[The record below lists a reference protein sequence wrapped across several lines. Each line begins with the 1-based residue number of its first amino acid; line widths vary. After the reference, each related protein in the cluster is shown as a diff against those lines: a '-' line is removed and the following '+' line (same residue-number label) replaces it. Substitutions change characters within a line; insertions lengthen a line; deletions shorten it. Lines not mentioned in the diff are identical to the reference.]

1 MDIQK
6 KINKWLSPPFDKST
20 IEQTSLMLDND
31 KEIEDSFYKD
41 LEFGTGGM
49 RGIMGPGTNR
59 INKYTLGKSTQGLSN
74 FLITKFKSKI
84 SVVIAYDCRNNSREL
99 AQIVADVFSANNI
112 KVYLFSD
119 LRPTPELSFAVK
131 YFNCKCGIVL
141 TASHNPP
148 EYNGYK
154 VYWEDGG
161 QIVPPEDSKI
171 IKEINRIDYSD
182 INFESNKSLIQIID
196 KKVDESFILE
206 SLQVGQLSSDNT
218 IKKNITIVFTS
229 IHGTSITLIPKVLN
243 KAGFNNLHIVK
254 EQEVPDG
261 NFPTVFS
268 PNPEEKEALNLALTL
283 GDKTNADIV
292 IGTDPDGDRLGIA
305 VRDNNNKL
313 VLLNGNEVM
322 AVLIDILCSKWK
334 DENKLNGN
342 QFVGST
348 IVSTPL
354 IDKIAMNYGVDCKL
368 GLTGFKW
375 IAKMIRDY
383 PKLNFIGGGEESFG
397 FMVGDFVRDKDAITS
412 TLLAC
417 ESAAILKYN
426 KSSIYKKLIEIHLEH
441 GLYREKLISLTK
453 KGINGSKEISKMMND
468 FRCTPPITIDEEKII
483 SIEDYSTSI
492 STNLMHKTKKDINL
506 PKSNVLIYVTEKG
519 SKVAL
524 RPSGTEPKI
533 KFYIS
538 VNTSLGNIDYYDKT
552 KQNLDDKIGRII
564 KELNII

>member
-206 SLQVGQLSSDNT
+206 SLQAGQLSSDNT

-397 FMVGDFVRDKDAITS
+397 FMVGDFVRDKDALTSSLILSEMCNELKNNGSSFFEYLINCYIKYGFYIEELITQTELGS
-412 TLLAC
+412 EGSKKIKDKINSLRKNPPHKLDNSDT
-417 ESAAILKYN
+417 ILVYD
-426 KSSIYKKLIEIHLEH
+426 YKKSFVEDKRN
-441 GLYREKLISLTK
+441 GKL
-453 KGINGSKEISKMMND
+453 SK
-468 FRCTPPITIDEEKII
+468 
-483 SIEDYSTSI
+483 
-492 STNLMHKTKKDINL
+492 INL
-506 PKSNVLIYVTEKG
+506 PKSNLMIFESSDGTR
-519 SKVAL
+519 VAI

-533 KFYIS
+533 KFYFS
-538 VNTSLGNIDYYDKT
+538 VNTKLSSKEEFLTKKEYLNKKIKSLI
-552 KQNLDDKIGRII
+552 KQLV
-564 KELNII
+564 

>member
-206 SLQVGQLSSDNT
+206 SLQAGQLSSDNT

-261 NFPTVFS
+261 N
-268 PNPEEKEALNLALTL
+268 
-283 GDKTNADIV
+283 
-292 IGTDPDGDRLGIA
+292 
-305 VRDNNNKL
+305 
-313 VLLNGNEVM
+313 
-322 AVLIDILCSKWK
+322 
-334 DENKLNGN
+334 
-342 QFVGST
+342 
-348 IVSTPL
+348 
-354 IDKIAMNYGVDCKL
+354 
-368 GLTGFKW
+368 
-375 IAKMIRDY
+375 
-383 PKLNFIGGGEESFG
+383 
-397 FMVGDFVRDKDAITS
+397 
-412 TLLAC
+412 
-417 ESAAILKYN
+417 
-426 KSSIYKKLIEIHLEH
+426 
-441 GLYREKLISLTK
+441 
-453 KGINGSKEISKMMND
+453 
-468 FRCTPPITIDEEKII
+468 
-483 SIEDYSTSI
+483 
-492 STNLMHKTKKDINL
+492 
-506 PKSNVLIYVTEKG
+506 
-519 SKVAL
+519 
-524 RPSGTEPKI
+524 
-533 KFYIS
+533 
-538 VNTSLGNIDYYDKT
+538 
-552 KQNLDDKIGRII
+552 
-564 KELNII
+564 